1 MRSTVALYY
10 FFVFALHQHRKRD
23 LYTYN
28 MKERTKRT
36 DNKFAGRARERG
48 LAKKN
53 TLRADLIRSFL
64 RIKRCCRCV
73 CINWQNKKTPLR
85 PSLCSNDV
93 QFQCHIDG
101 KMYFSLPLAAVSQ
114 LYAIV
119 FALVASPFIRP
130 SAHRPF
136 DFLRR
141 AVFQFIKLVSNA
153 AGRLQHG
160 NEPLLFSL

>member
-1 MRSTVALYY
+1 
-10 FFVFALHQHRKRD
+10 
-23 LYTYN
+23 
-28 MKERTKRT
+28 
-36 DNKFAGRARERG
+36 
-48 LAKKN
+48 
-53 TLRADLIRSFL
+53 
-64 RIKRCCRCV
+64 
-73 CINWQNKKTPLR
+73 
-85 PSLCSNDV
+85 
-93 QFQCHIDG
+93 
-101 KMYFSLPLAAVSQ
+101 MYFSLPLAAVSQ

-153 AGRLQHG
+153 AAVARLQHG